1 MLELDAVPSLQQS
14 HLSALELDAVP
25 SLQQS
30 HLSALEFSF
39 RRNHPPVPDRVS
51 FCPTS
56 AAEVPVAMA
65 TQHGTGGP
73 LAPCDQ
79 SPDQLP
85 VPPLRQ
91 SAAGCH
97 VAPTEGGGVGV
108 HTGHGDGAQQPL
120 LHHCQGER
128 LWSCE
133 TALEKLFF
141 ITVRERDCGPVRSR
155 ITEYLLGVPI
165 IPL

>member
-1 MLELDAVPSLQQS
+1 MPLCGAC
-14 HLSALELDAVP
+14 LSALELDAVP

-30 HLSALEFSF
+30 HLSALELSF
-39 RRNHPPVPDRVS
+39 RRNHPPVPDRMP

-65 TQHGTGGP
+65 AQHGAGRP
-73 LAPCDQ
+73 LAPCNQ

-85 VPPLRQ
+85 VPPVRQ

-97 VAPTEGGGVGV
+97 VAPAEGGGMGV
-108 HTGHGDGAQQPL
+108 HTGHGDGAEQPL

-128 LWSCE
+128 LWFDMLLNKRYWSCE
-133 TALEKLFF
+133 TVLNKLFF
-141 ITVRERDCGPVRSR
+141 ITVKARDGGPVRYR
-155 ITEYLLGVPI
+155 TTEYLL
-165 IPL
+165 